1 MPRFS
6 TINWAMCIPSGCSHT
21 DVEVLLRES
30 LSRFTQGLKFSVQV
44 RVEEDMC
51 QVYQHPISKVDR
63 STMYA
68 VAFFAFFL
76 AISIAMTL
84 YDHYV
89 PQSEQ
94 KSEWGLKIAYCD

>member
-21 DVEVLLRES
+21 DMEVLLRES
-30 LSRFTQGLKFSVQV
+30 LSNFTQGLQFNVKV

-63 STMYA
+63 NTIYA
-68 VAFFAFFL
+68 ATFFAFFL
-76 AISIAMTL
+76 AISLGMTL
-84 YDHYV
+84 YDHFV
-89 PQSEQ
+89 VESEM
-94 KSEWGLKIAYCD
+94 KSKEIRMKI

>member
-21 DVEVLLRES
+21 DVETALRES
-30 LSRFTQGLKFSVQV
+30 LSNFTQGLPFNVQV

-51 QVYQHPISKVDR
+51 QVYQHPIKKVDQN
-63 STMYA
+63 TIYA
-68 VAFFAFFL
+68 FAFFGFFL
-76 AISIAMTL
+76 VISLAMTL

-89 PQSEQ
+89 PASET
-94 KSEWGLKIAYCD
+94 KSKSLSCI